1 MSDLTFASLA
11 ELAVA
16 LQRGTVSSRELTGHY
31 LGRIERLNPRLHAYI
46 EVYGHEA
53 IQLAE
58 AADRRRAARLPVH
71 PLNGLPIALK
81 DLCEV
86 EGRVTTAG
94 SAAWKARTSSFTAT
108 IVERL
113 LAAGMVPLGKTHMV
127 EFAFGGW
134 GTNPVCG
141 APWNPWDAKAHRVP
155 GGSSSG
161 SGVAVAAGLAPAAIG
176 SDTGGSVRIP
186 AALNGITGLK
196 TTYGLISLYGAV
208 PLSTS
213 LDTIG
218 PMTRTAADAALLT
231 AVLAGPDRNDPN
243 TLQAPSLDF
252 GELSQPASARGLR
265 IAVLSA
271 DQFPTA
277 VHPDVIRVWTETTA
291 TLRALGAKVEEI
303 KVPIDFNEV
312 MLRNG
317 RLIAAEAYAL
327 HRAYIENP
335 ALPIGPAVRARV
347 LGGKAITAADYIA
360 ARADQRRASAAFA
373 AWMRD
378 WDAVLTPVNPLPA
391 IPVDQ
396 VDEAQT
402 PMATFTRAGNY
413 LTACGLSLPAG
424 FSKEGLPIGVQLL
437 GAPFTEPVLIRIGR
451 AFQAATDWHK
461 RQPDLSGF

>member
-1 MSDLTFASLA
+1 MTDLTFASLTEQA
-11 ELAVA
+11 AA
-16 LQRGTVSSRELTGHY
+16 LRRGTMSSRELTRHY
-31 LGRIERLNPRLHAYI
+31 LDRIRRLNPRLHAFI
-46 EVYGHEA
+46 DVMEDEA
-53 IQLAE
+53 LKLAD
-58 AADRRRAARLPVH
+58 AADLRRAAGLPLP

-86 EGRVTTAG
+86 QGRVTTGG
-94 SAAWKARTSSFTAT
+94 SAAWKTRRSTVTAT
-108 IVERL
+108 IVDKL

-141 APWNPWDAKAHRVP
+141 APWNPWDTRTHRVA

-196 TTYGLISLYGAV
+196 TTYGLISLYGTI
-208 PLSTS
+208 PLSTT

-231 AVLAGPDRNDPN
+231 AAMAGPDSHDPN
-243 TLQAPSLDF
+243 TLAAPALDF
-252 GELSQPASARGLR
+252 GDLSAATDIRGLR

-271 DQFPTA
+271 DQFPGA
-277 VHPDVIRVWTETTA
+277 VHPDVIRVWTETVA
-291 TLRALGAKVEEI
+291 SMRKLGARVEET

-327 HRAYIENP
+327 HRAYIEDQT
-335 ALPIGPAVRARV
+335 LPIGPAVRARV
-347 LGGKAITAADYIA
+347 LSGKAITAADYIA
-360 ARADQRRASAAFA
+360 ARADQRQMSAAFA

-378 WDAVLTPVNPLPA
+378 WDALLTPVNPIPA

-396 VDEAQT
+396 VDEGQT

-413 LTACGLSLPAG
+413 LGTCGLSLPAG

-437 GAPFTEPVLIRIGR
+437 GAPFTEPTLIRIGR
-451 AFQAATDWHK
+451 AFQDATDWHK
-461 RQPDLSGF
+461 RQPDLSGI

>member
-1 MSDLTFASLA
+1 MSDPTFASMTEQA
-11 ELAVA
+11 SM
-16 LQRGTVSSRELTGHY
+16 LQRGMVSSRELTGLY
-31 LGRIERLNPRLHAYI
+31 LERIQKLNTRLHAYI
-46 EVYGHEA
+46 DVYREEA
-53 IQLAE
+53 LQLADS
-58 AADRRRAARLPVH
+58 ADRRRAAGLPVH
-71 PLNGLPIALK
+71 PLNGVPIALK

-94 SAAWKARTSSFTAT
+94 SAAWKTRKSGFTAT

-113 LAAGMVPLGKTHMV
+113 LGAGMVPLGKTHMV

-141 APWNPWDAKAHRVP
+141 APWNPWDAKTHRVP

-186 AALNGITGLK
+186 ASLTGITGLK
-196 TTYGLISLYGAV
+196 TTYGLISLHGAI

-218 PMTRTAADAALLT
+218 PMTRAAEDAAVLT
-231 AVLAGPDRNDPN
+231 ALLAGPDRNDPN
-243 TLQAPSLDF
+243 TLCAPSLDF
-252 GELSQPASARGLR
+252 GDLSQPPSAKGLR
-265 IAVLSA
+265 IAALSA
-271 DQFPTA
+271 DQFPIP
-277 VHPDVIRVWTETTA
+277 VHPDVIRVWIETIA
-291 TLRALGAKVEEI
+291 ALRSLGAKVEETRI
-303 KVPIDFNEV
+303 PIDFNEV

-327 HRAYIENP
+327 HRAYIEDP

-347 LGGKAITAADYIA
+347 LGGKGITAADYIA
-360 ARADQRRASAAFA
+360 ARGDQRRASAEFA

-378 WDAVLTPVNPLPA
+378 WDAVLTPANPLPA
-391 IPVDQ
+391 IPVNQ
-396 VDEAQT
+396 VDENQT

-424 FSKEGLPIGVQLL
+424 FSEEGLPIGVQLL
-437 GAPFTEPVLIRIGR
+437 GAPFTEPMLIRIGR
-451 AFQAATDWHK
+451 AFQAATDWHRRK
-461 RQPDLSGF
+461 PDLTGF

>member
-1 MSDLTFASLA
+1 
-11 ELAVA
+11 
-16 LQRGTVSSRELTGHY
+16 
-31 LGRIERLNPRLHAYI
+31 
-46 EVYGHEA
+46 
-53 IQLAE
+53 
-58 AADRRRAARLPVH
+58 
-71 PLNGLPIALK
+71 
-81 DLCEV
+81 
-86 EGRVTTAG
+86 
-94 SAAWKARTSSFTAT
+94 
-108 IVERL
+108 
-113 LAAGMVPLGKTHMV
+113 V

-141 APWNPWDAKAHRVP
+141 APWNPWDTKVQRVP

-196 TTYGLISLYGAV
+196 TTYGLISLHGAV
-208 PLSTS
+208 PLSTT

-218 PMTRTAADAALLT
+218 PMTRTAEDAALLT
-231 AVLAGPDRNDPN
+231 AVMAGPDRNDPN
-243 TLQAPSLDF
+243 TLRAPDLDF
-252 GELSQPASARGLR
+252 GDLAKPADIRGVR
-265 IAVLSA
+265 IAVLPA
-271 DQFPTA
+271 DHFPAA
-277 VHPDVIRVWTETTA
+277 VHPDVIRVWMDA
-291 TLRALGAKVEEI
+291 VAALRKLGARVEET

-327 HRAYIENP
+327 HRAYIEDA

-347 LGGKAITAADYIA
+347 LAGKAITAADYIS
-360 ARADQRRASAAFA
+360 ARGDQRRMSVAFA

-378 WDAVLTPVNPLPA
+378 WDALLTPVNPLPA
-391 IPVDQ
+391 IPLDQ
-396 VDEAQT
+396 VDESLT

-437 GAPFTEPVLIRIGR
+437 GAPFAEPMLIRIGR
-451 AFQAATDWHK
+451 AFQAATDWHT
-461 RQPDLSGF
+461 RQPDLSAL

>member
-11 ELAVA
+11 EQAVA
-16 LQRGTVSSRELTGHY
+16 LQRGTMSSRELTEHY
-31 LGRIERLNPRLHAYI
+31 LGRIKRLNPRLHAYI
-46 EVYGHEA
+46 DVYGDEA
-53 IQLAE
+53 LRVAD
-58 AADRRRAARLPVH
+58 AADRRRASRLPVH

-81 DLCEV
+81 DLCEI

-141 APWNPWDAKAHRVP
+141 APWNPWDAKAHRVA

-252 GELSQPASARGLR
+252 GDLSLPASARGLR

-291 TLRALGAKVEEI
+291 TLRALGAKVEET

-360 ARADQRRASAAFA
+360 ARGDQRRASAAFA

-396 VDEAQT
+396 VDEAKT

-413 LTACGLSLPAG
+413 LTTCGLSLPAG
-424 FSKEGLPIGVQLL
+424 FSKEGLPLGVQLL
-437 GAPFTEPVLIRIGR
+437 GAPFTEPMLIRIGR
-451 AFQAATDWHK
+451 AFQQATDWHK

>member
-252 GELSQPASARGLR
+252 GELSQPASALGLR

>member
-1 MSDLTFASLA
+1 
-11 ELAVA
+11 V
-16 LQRGTVSSRELTGHY
+16 
-31 LGRIERLNPRLHAYI
+31 
-46 EVYGHEA
+46 
-53 IQLAE
+53 
-58 AADRRRAARLPVH
+58 
-71 PLNGLPIALK
+71 PIALK

-94 SAAWKARTSSFTAT
+94 SAAWKTRKSGFTAT

-113 LAAGMVPLGKTHMV
+113 LGAGMVPLGKTHMV

-141 APWNPWDAKAHRVP
+141 APWNPWDARTHRVP

-176 SDTGGSVRIP
+176 SDTGGYVRIP
-186 AALNGITGLK
+186 ASLTGITGLK
-196 TTYGLISLYGAV
+196 TTYGLISLHGAI

-218 PMTRTAADAALLT
+218 PMTRTAEDAAVLT
-231 AVLAGPDRNDPN
+231 ALLAGPDRNDPN
-243 TLQAPSLDF
+243 TLCAPSLDF
-252 GELSQPASARGLR
+252 GDLSQPPSAKGLR
-265 IAVLSA
+265 IAALSA
-271 DQFPTA
+271 DQFPIP
-277 VHPDVIRVWTETTA
+277 VHPDVIRVWIETIA
-291 TLRALGAKVEEI
+291 ALRSLGAKVEETRI
-303 KVPIDFNEV
+303 PIDFNEV

-327 HRAYIENP
+327 HRAYIEDP

-347 LGGKAITAADYIA
+347 LGGKGITAADYIA
-360 ARADQRRASAAFA
+360 ARGDQRRASAEFA

-378 WDAVLTPVNPLPA
+378 WDAVLTPANPLPA
-391 IPVDQ
+391 IPVNQ
-396 VDEAQT
+396 VEETQT

-437 GAPFTEPVLIRIGR
+437 GAPFTEPMLIRIGR
-451 AFQAATDWHK
+451 AFQAATGWHRRK
-461 RQPDLSGF
+461 PDLTGF